1 MAIKKNLIANRSFFA
16 QLDTYLGEF
25 VYGGIDGTITTFAV
39 VAGSVGA
46 GLESSIVIILGFA
59 NLLADGFA
67 MSIGAYL
74 SAKSE
79 KANKI
84 KNNKLK
90 ETNTSQISKD
100 KQKESFGSENVSG
113 EKSPMLIGFFT
124 YLSFVVLGFV
134 PLLIYVVDFIKPL
147 DINLFLTSSFLTGV
161 VFLIIGAL
169 KAYVSY
175 SNMVKSIIETL
186 ALGFIAAL
194 VAYYVGD
201 LIESLIITSSK

>member
-1 MAIKKNLIANRSFFA
+1 MAPKKKLVTSRSFFEN
-16 QLDTYLGEF
+16 LDTYLGEF

-79 KANKI
+79 NA
-84 KNNKLK
+84 NKLK
-90 ETNTSQISKD
+90 NGRFNNEHAQIKGNNQEHITG
-100 KQKESFGSENVSG
+100 K
-113 EKSPMLIGFFT
+113 KSPILIGFFT
-124 YLSFVVLGFV
+124 YLSFVVLGLV
-134 PLLIYVVDFIKPL
+134 PLLIYVVDFARPL
-147 DINLFLTSSFLTGV
+147 HIDLFFISSILTGI
-161 VFLIIGAL
+161 VFFIIGAL

-175 SNMVKSIIETL
+175 SNIVKSIIETL

-201 LIESLIITSSK
+201 IIEGLIVSSTK